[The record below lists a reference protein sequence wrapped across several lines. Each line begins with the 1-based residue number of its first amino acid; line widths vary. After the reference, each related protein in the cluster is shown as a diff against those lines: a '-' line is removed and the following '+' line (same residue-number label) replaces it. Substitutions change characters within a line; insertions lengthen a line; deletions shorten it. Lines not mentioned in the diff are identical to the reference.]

1 MEIPPLTAGNHV
13 FYLPSLYLRN
23 ECIYLSQQ
31 KSRSSPYAL
40 FFTTIP
46 HRRTDRFLV
55 VRIHRT
61 LGTLFGGVDEDR
73 TLGGEI
79 GLEGSHILKVL
90 FGGMA

>member
-31 KSRSSPYAL
+31 KSRSSPCAL
-40 FFTTIP
+40 FFTTI
-46 HRRTDRFLV
+46 HDFLI